1 MSMILGV
8 HLLERLYL
16 VSDTRLTEGQLP
28 DGTKVYSDDFIKFF
42 PFNERI
48 GVVAAGSALGASYI
62 LNKLVKQVS
71 KLTSID
77 ELMQLINDNLAKHIS
92 DFVNETGKYGEIAFT
107 IGGFNPHKLTK
118 SIDVVKLGEA
128 MSGQLVA
135 AGEGSMMNQSIDS
148 RLIAAMPRLSGKGK
162 GDRIEIENV
171 QESKMYSVVINIQTA
186 EFKIKEIDTYDYV
199 TFHPEQ
205 GTKNV
210 SLPREILSA
219 LEFRERSKDWESN
232 LYQESETL
240 INFFRKIVR
249 EEGFSTVGGH
259 IFPVLQIPETNMYPT
274 GNLGRNDKNGM
285 LVNEGGIFASNG
297 QATYE
302 YKDGKKGVFRSLT
315 EYVYKA
321 GISLG
326 ESQL

>member
-16 VSDTRLTEGQLP
+16 VSDTRLTEGQHP
-28 DGTKVYSDDFIKFF
+28 DGSSVFTDDFLKFF

-62 LNKLVKQVS
+62 LNKLANHVS

-77 ELMQLINDNLAKHIS
+77 ELMQLIDENLAKHIS
-92 DFVNETGKYGEIAFT
+92 DFVNETGKYGEIAFI

-128 MSGQLVA
+128 ISGQLVA
-135 AGEGSMMNQSIDS
+135 AGDGSMMNQSIDS
-148 RLIAAMPRLSGKGK
+148 RLISIMPQLPGKGK
-162 GDRIEIENV
+162 GDRIEIANV
-171 QESKMYSVVINIQTA
+171 QESKMYTVVINIQTA
-186 EFKIKEIDTYDYV
+186 QFRVKEIDTYDYA

-210 SLPREILSA
+210 SLPREILSS
-219 LEFRERSKDWESN
+219 LEFRKRSKDWQN
-232 LYQESETL
+232 DLYEESETL
-240 INFFRKIVR
+240 MNFFRKIVR
-249 EEGFSTVGGH
+249 EEGFDTVGGH
-259 IFPVLQIPETNMYPT
+259 IFPVLQIPEAGIYPT
-274 GNLGRNDKNGM
+274 GNIGRNDVNGM
-285 LVNEGGIFASNG
+285 LIDEGGIFVSNG
-297 QATYE
+297 QVTYV

-315 EYVYKA
+315 EYVSKA
-321 GISLG
+321 GVSLG